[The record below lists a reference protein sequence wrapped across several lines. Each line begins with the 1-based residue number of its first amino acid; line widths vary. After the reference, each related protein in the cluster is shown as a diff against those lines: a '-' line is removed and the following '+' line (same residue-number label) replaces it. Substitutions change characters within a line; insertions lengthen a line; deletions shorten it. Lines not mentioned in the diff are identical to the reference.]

1 MSSNDPPHRNFF
13 GGSLIEDP
21 RAALIVYFVVRG
33 LSGTERKRTPKRR
46 YLDIAA
52 LLHCF
57 AQAPPNERDRTA
69 PNHNQSPN
77 QAASKPNVRSEQQ
90 QGLEGVMAAKGFFM
104 YVAGTAL
111 VVCST
116 FGLLAPPSTSP
127 STSTRAN
134 AVRKRD
140 AIHYKWGREQ
150 TIGMGVVHRLALYL
164 SNLTE
169 VEAAQALK
177 KNYILVHTAAR
188 SCPSPSRS
196 LPTPVAPLVF
206 DKMCRLYI
214 PPHQ

>member
-150 TIGMGVVHRLALYL
+150 TIGMDVVHHFVPLKPHRGGSCLYIQL
-164 SNLTE
+164 H
-169 VEAAQALK
+169 V
-177 KNYILVHTAAR
+177 VAR
-188 SCPSPSRS
+188 HPRAPS
-196 LPTPVAPLVF
+196 LPLW
-206 DKMCRLYI
+206 RLWSLTKCVVCTYHLI
-214 PPHQ
+214 NRHESHAH